1 MEQTKIK
8 LITVTNQGKKKGG
21 GKKGSLSLVNTA
33 NNGKR
38 LMFSEELLTCLKI
51 ENEIQIGFLED
62 NILVVGAEI
71 DSNAPKLILHKMGNK
86 RVVYFKEI
94 VEMIAEK
101 QGISFENRTTYTW
114 YEPVIEE
121 YEDKLIALFKPEVEK
136 DAE

>member
-8 LITVTNQGKKKGG
+8 LITVTNQGRKKGG
-21 GKKGSLSLVNTA
+21 EKKGSLSLVNTKK
-33 NNGKR
+33 NGKR
-38 LMFSEELLTCLKI
+38 LMFSEELLNCLEI
-51 ENEIQIGFLED
+51 NNEVQIGFLED

-71 DSNAPKLILHKMGNK
+71 NSSEPKFKLHKMGNK
-86 RVVYFKEI
+86 KVIYFKEI

-101 QGISFENRTTYTW
+101 QGISFQNRTTHTW
-114 YEPVIEE
+114 YEPTIET